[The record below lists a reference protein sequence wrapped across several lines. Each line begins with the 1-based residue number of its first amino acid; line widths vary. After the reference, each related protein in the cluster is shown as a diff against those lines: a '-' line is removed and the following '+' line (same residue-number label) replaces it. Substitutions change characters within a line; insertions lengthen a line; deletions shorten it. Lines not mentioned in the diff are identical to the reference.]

1 MEQNLHF
8 IGVGGIGMSAIAM
21 IMLGMGFS
29 VSGSDVKAGRTT
41 QALLEQ
47 GADVRIGHDAANI
60 PDNAQAVVYS
70 SAVKDDNVEL
80 IEAKRRGLPV
90 YKRAEMLAYLMS
102 TKISVGVAG
111 AHGKTTT
118 SGMIG
123 TMLQFCGMDP
133 TIIIGG
139 MLPAIGGGNAKAGSG
154 DYLVAEADESDGT
167 FLLLHPT
174 VAVVTNIDSDHLD
187 HYQNLD
193 NIKAAFGQY
202 LRQLPAGGLAVINK
216 GCPILRELMEQI
228 PAHYVT
234 YALDEAD
241 QADYWAEN
249 IGHDAGGGACA
260 DVYYHGECL
269 GRLSL
274 HIPGRH
280 NISNALAAIAF
291 GRHIGLSFSQCVAG
305 LSHFTGTGRRFE
317 LLGEVDGVQ
326 VIDDYAHH
334 PAEVAA
340 TIKAARDVVKGRL
353 VAVFQP
359 HRYTRTQSLYPA
371 FAQAIC
377 AADLAVVSEIYPA
390 FEPPIP
396 GVSARLI
403 VDEARKM
410 GHNNICYASDMDEAL
425 SCLLQEV
432 RPGDLLL
439 IMGAGNIRSVGEEYL
454 KQKRGISG
462 E

>member
-8 IGVGGIGMSAIAM
+8 IGIGGIGMSAIAN
-21 IMLGMGFS
+21 IMLGMGFHI
-29 VSGSDVKAGRTT
+29 SGSDVKAGRTT
-41 QALLEQ
+41 LALQEQ

-60 PDNAQAVVYS
+60 PDDAQVVVYS
-70 SAVKDDNVEL
+70 SAVKEDNVEI
-80 IEAKRRGLPV
+80 IEAKRRGLPI

-118 SGMIG
+118 SAMIG
-123 TMLQFCGMDP
+123 TMLQFCGLDP

-167 FLLLHPT
+167 FLLLHPSI
-174 VAVVTNIDSDHLD
+174 AVVTNIDSDHLD
-187 HYQNLD
+187 HYQNLE
-193 NIKAAFGQY
+193 NIKTAFGQY
-202 LRQLPAGGLAVINK
+202 LRQLPAHGFAVMNK
-216 GCPILRELMEQI
+216 GCPICRELMEQI
-228 PAHYVT
+228 PIDYVT
-234 YALDEAD
+234 YSLDEAD
-241 QADYWAEN
+241 GVDYWIKN
-249 IGHDAGGGACA
+249 FGHDADGCACA
-260 DVYYHGECL
+260 DVYYRGKCL
-269 GRLSL
+269 GRLL
-274 HIPGRH
+274 LRIPGRH

-291 GRHIGLSFSQCVAG
+291 GRRIGLDFAQCVAG

-317 LLGEVDGVQ
+317 LLGQVDGVR
-326 VIDDYAHH
+326 VVDDYAHH

-340 TIKAARDVVKGRL
+340 TIKAARDVTEGRL

-359 HRYTRTQSLYPA
+359 HRYTRTQSMYQA
-371 FAQAIC
+371 FAQAVS
-377 AADLAVVSEIYPA
+377 AADVTVISEIYPA

-403 VDEARKM
+403 VDAARKM
-410 GHNNICYASDMDEAL
+410 GHNNISYAADMDEAL
-425 SCLLQEV
+425 SYLIREV

-439 IMGAGNIRSVGEEYL
+439 IMGAGNIRRLGEDYL
-454 KQKRGISG
+454 KQKRRISG